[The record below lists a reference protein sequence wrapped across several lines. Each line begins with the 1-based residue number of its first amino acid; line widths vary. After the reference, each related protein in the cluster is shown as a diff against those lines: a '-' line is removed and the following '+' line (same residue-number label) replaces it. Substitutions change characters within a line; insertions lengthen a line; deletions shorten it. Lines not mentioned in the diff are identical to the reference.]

1 MKFEK
6 YHGLGNDFV
15 IVDYK
20 ELDENENL
28 EKLAVKICNRFTGIG
43 SDGLVIAGTKTN
55 PHQMTFIDPS
65 GYRDKMCGNAIRCLS
80 YFFKRQGYEKDQIE
94 ILTDDGLKIINI
106 ISKDPFVVEVNMQTF
121 DWTPKNIPAISDL
134 EKIFDVKHKL
144 KSGFE
149 FEYSA
154 VNFGP
159 AHVVIF
165 VNELDD
171 KIIYEVVDELNI
183 PSLFPS
189 DANFNFAKVIDENN
203 IELKTWERG
212 IGITLACGTGS
223 CAVAALSNIKNL
235 TKGAINIHQ
244 ALGKLTIEKKG
255 DSYFMQGP
263 AQFVYSGE
271 IDITKL

>member
-121 DWTPKNIPAISDL
+121 D
-134 EKIFDVKHKL
+134 
-144 KSGFE
+144 
-149 FEYSA
+149 
-154 VNFGP
+154 
-159 AHVVIF
+159 
-165 VNELDD
+165 
-171 KIIYEVVDELNI
+171 
-183 PSLFPS
+183 
-189 DANFNFAKVIDENN
+189 
-203 IELKTWERG
+203 
-212 IGITLACGTGS
+212 
-223 CAVAALSNIKNL
+223 
-235 TKGAINIHQ
+235 
-244 ALGKLTIEKKG
+244 
-255 DSYFMQGP
+255 
-263 AQFVYSGE
+263 
-271 IDITKL
+271 